1 MGLIVLLILAVL
13 LALLA
18 VQLIKLIGTVICEVL
33 TMIGVI
39 IGGFIMIGK
48 WIYGKV
54 TK

>member
-1 MGLIVLLILAVL
+1 MGLIVLLILVVL
-13 LALLA
+13 FALLG
-18 VQLIKLIGTVICEVL
+18 VQLIKLIGTVICEAL

-39 IGGFIMIGK
+39 IGGFIVIGK